1 MMGWMYDY
9 LFFDSC
15 SLFGKGMAL
24 DRLEATVGSFVGH
37 RSYSVLSNTKNIL
50 Q

>member
-9 LFFDSC
+9 HFFDSC

-24 DRLEATVGSFVGH
+24 DRLEATVGSFVGY
-37 RSYSVLSNTKNIL
+37 RPYWMLSNTKNFF